1 MKVHWLTKMLVLFV
15 AVLSLLLSALT
26 MAFAVNSDR
35 ILQDYQ
41 AEQDRRHA
49 VEASAAE
56 HVVAAAKTAEA
67 YNDTI
72 AEAQGENTRLL
83 ERLNDFESQNGQLLV
98 DKRRAE
104 DSLTSL
110 NAKIGGLGESVR
122 TLTAQNA
129 AYREEVLSLREAE
142 YGFRTREISL
152 EDRINELEASQEVL
166 QQDRRA
172 LLEQIAELRDTIA
185 NRDSGGTPGAPV
197 FGLPIQ
203 GRVVEISEDA
213 GTGRIYARINIGTND
228 NVQPRMRFSVL
239 RDNEQ
244 FIGFITITQTDLQW
258 AIGQFDDLDVGA
270 MIQSGDMVLSRL
282 D

>member
-1 MKVHWLTKMLVLFV
+1 MHWLTKMLVLFV

-26 MAFAVNSDR
+26 MAFAVNVDR
-35 ILQDYQ
+35 IRLDYQ

-49 VEASAAE
+49 AEASYSDQIARARAAAE
-56 HVVAAAKTAEA
+56 EYDDKIAAAQAE
-67 YNDTI
+67 T
-72 AEAQGENTRLL
+72 TRLAA
-83 ERLNDFESQNGQLLV
+83 RLNDFESQTGQLLV

-104 DSLTSL
+104 DSLVSL

-185 NRDSGGTPGAPV
+185 NRDSGGGPGTGPA
-197 FGLPIQ
+197 FGPPIQ

-213 GTGRIYARINIGTND
+213 ATGRVYARVNIGTND
-228 NVQPRMRFSVL
+228 NVQPNMRFSVL
-239 RDNEQ
+239 RNNEE
-244 FIGFITITQTDLQW
+244 FVGFITITQTDLQW
-258 AIGQFDDLDVGA
+258 AIGQFDDLGVKA
-270 MIQSGDMVLSRL
+270 MVQNGDMVLSRL
-282 D
+282 E

>member
-1 MKVHWLTKMLVLFV
+1 MHWLTKMLVLFV

-26 MAFAVNSDR
+26 MAFAVNVDR
-35 ILQDYQ
+35 IRLDYQ

-49 VEASAAE
+49 SEADANKQIADSAAI
-56 HVVAAAKTAEA
+56 AKTLRDA
-67 YNDTI
+67 N

-185 NRDSGGTPGAPV
+185 NRDSGGTPGGPAV
-197 FGLPIQ
+197 GQLIQ

-213 GTGRIYARINIGTND
+213 ATGRTYARINIGTND
-228 NVQPRMRFSVL
+228 DVKPRMRFSVL
-239 RDNEQ
+239 RDNEE

-270 MIQSGDMVLSRL
+270 TIQSGDMVLSRL

>member
-1 MKVHWLTKMLVLFV
+1 MHWLTKMLVLFV
-15 AVLSLLLSALT
+15 AVLSLLLSSLT
-26 MAFAVNSDR
+26 MAFAVNMDR

-41 AEQDRRHA
+41 AEKDRRTSA
-49 VEASAAE
+49 EASASKQISD
-56 HVVAAAKTAEA
+56 AAATAES
-67 YNDTI
+67 YDTTI

-185 NRDSGGTPGAPV
+185 NRDSGGTPGATTIT
-197 FGLPIQ
+197 GLLIQ
-203 GRVVEISEDA
+203 GRVVEIREDA
-213 GTGRIYARINIGTND
+213 ATGRVYARINIGTND
-228 NVQPRMRFSVL
+228 NVQARMRFSVL
-239 RDNEQ
+239 RGSEE
-244 FIGFITITQTDLQW
+244 FIGFITITETDLQW

-270 MIQSGDMVLSRL
+270 AIQSGDMVLSRL